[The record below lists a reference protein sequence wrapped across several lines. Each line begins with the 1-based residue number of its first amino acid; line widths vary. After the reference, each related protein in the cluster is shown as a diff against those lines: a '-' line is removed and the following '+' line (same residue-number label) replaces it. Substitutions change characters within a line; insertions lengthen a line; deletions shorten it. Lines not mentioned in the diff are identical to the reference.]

1 MKQRFDNWIYKYVM
15 KNRMLRSRIMR
26 DAVNQS
32 LDDMIREKRNKYNLE
47 RMKEAWNGY
56 FEWFI

>member
-47 RMKEAWNGY
+47 RMKEA
-56 FEWFI
+56 